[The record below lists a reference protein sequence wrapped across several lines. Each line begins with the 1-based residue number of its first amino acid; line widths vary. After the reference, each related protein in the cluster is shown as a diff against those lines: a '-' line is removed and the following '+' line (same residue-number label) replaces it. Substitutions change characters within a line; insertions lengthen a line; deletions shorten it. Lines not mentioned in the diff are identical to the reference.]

1 MPVASGKILTL
12 PNFCHVCYTAH
23 MKQDLTPYLDAIVA
37 GASIN
42 SQAKLAGVDPTSMRR
57 AVLKHPNY
65 AEAKA
70 AGRLHE
76 KGLPGAVPV
85 DQGLADAA
93 LEDVASGMTL
103 QASAMKHGLA
113 VSTLTKVF
121 HKRNPSAK
129 LTRGG
134 LGTPRSDTS
143 RLGRAVATVE
153 RCKRALE
160 KAEKE
165 LKALTANG

>member
-1 MPVASGKILTL
+1 
-12 PNFCHVCYTAH
+12 

-42 SQAKLAGVDPTSMRR
+42 SQAKLAGINATTMRR
-57 AVLKHPNY
+57 AAIKHPNY

-85 DQGLADAA
+85 DQRLADAA
-93 LEDVASGMTL
+93 LEDVAGGMTL
-103 QASAMKHGLA
+103 QAAAIKHGLA

-129 LTRGG
+129 LVRGG
-134 LGTPRSDTS
+134 LGTPRNDTS
-143 RLGRAVATVE
+143 RLERAIATVS
-153 RCKRALE
+153 RCKKALE

-165 LKALTANG
+165 LATLTG

>member
-1 MPVASGKILTL
+1 MKYLPEIERILSGESLYAVAKSTGMSPETI
-12 PNFCHVCYTAH
+12 
-23 MKQDLTPYLDAIVA
+23 
-37 GASIN
+37 
-42 SQAKLAGVDPTSMRR
+42 RR
-57 AVLKHPNY
+57 ELIKHPNY

-85 DQGLADAA
+85 DQRLADAA
-93 LEDVASGMTL
+93 LEDVAGGMTL
-103 QASAMKHGLA
+103 QAAAIKHGLA

-129 LTRGG
+129 LVRGG
-134 LGTPRSDTS
+134 LGTPRNDTS
-143 RLGRAVATVE
+143 RLERAIATVS
-153 RCKRALE
+153 RCKKALE

-165 LKALTANG
+165 LATLTE